1 MVGVW
6 QSVVRELDG
15 SVCIRSHAC
24 MCVWDTRACVCVGF
38 DDIAL
43 AVPPTE
49 SLFLACQSY
58 PPSGRSLL
66 SRSFARRR
74 SSSNSRRPSPTH
86 ACSTHIRRVSL
97 PLDPF
102 LFLPRVSVA
111 LSSSSLTITSL
122 SLVDPP
128 SPSRPSRRLLSWQP
142 GHAHTHT
149 HTRTRVAPGRS
160 VSRDFGF
167 DTLEREREERT
178 PDTYVEFHRRISLLP
193 KTDSEI

>member
-1 MVGVW
+1 MTARCA
-6 QSVVRELDG
+6 S
-15 SVCIRSHAC
+15 A
-24 MCVWDTRACVCVGF
+24 RARVCVGF

-58 PPSGRSLL
+58 PPSGRCLL

-111 LSSSSLTITSL
+111 LSSSLTITSL

-128 SPSRPSRRLLSWQP
+128 SSSRPLAAFSRGNL
-142 GHAHTHT
+142 AM
-149 HTRTRVAPGRS
+149 HTRTRTHGHVSLQAGACQEISALTPLRGR
-160 VSRDFGF
+160 G
-167 DTLEREREERT
+167 ERT
-178 PDTYVEFHRRISLLP
+178 SDIYVEFRRRISLLP
-193 KTDSEI
+193 KMDSKFNQGETQHELSRGTL